1 MDVTF
6 SIVTFTV
13 GADKEMKLLLIKS
26 LKSNFPS
33 LSAPMSPSH
42 PSLPRMQEVQIIP
55 EYHCAK
61 SGQIHQRVSPR
72 GLAEMLSFLTF
83 TGKIK
88 SLAASWRERRIIL
101 LWGLYSTWCTSSKS
115 IRKYGEGSAAPS
127 CYVNCWTIWKL
138 VGADFKEFT
147 RMEVICW
154 NLYLFVIMSCLSTQD
169 YKYLCW
175 KNVSMHMINYMVFLI
190 IIQMWCL
197 LVPTTQLLRG
207 HD

>member
-1 MDVTF
+1 
-6 SIVTFTV
+6 
-13 GADKEMKLLLIKS
+13 
-26 LKSNFPS
+26 
-33 LSAPMSPSH
+33 
-42 PSLPRMQEVQIIP
+42 
-55 EYHCAK
+55 
-61 SGQIHQRVSPR
+61 
-72 GLAEMLSFLTF
+72 MLSFLTF

-88 SLAASWRERRIIL
+88 SLAASWGERRIIL
-101 LWGLYSTWCTSSKS
+101 LWGLYSTWCTSSRS

-138 VGADFKEFT
+138 VGADFKELM
-147 RMEVICW
+147 RMEAICW
-154 NLYLFVIMSCLSTQD
+154 NLYLFVIKSCLSTQD

-207 HD
+207 HDEYWCNGLTFHGDFPICKSDLGGLTWPEVETDTKRVSNFKILYFTAVSRRY